1 MQASRGFERRPG
13 RRDLQPTVIID
24 SKPEEAKDPDV
35 ESTYVRIKRAD
46 LERILMLVE
55 RLERRID

>member
-1 MQASRGFERRPG
+1 MQASRGSERKPG

-24 SKPEEAKDPDV
+24 SKPEEAKDSDA

-46 LERILMLVE
+46 LEKVLALVE
-55 RLERRID
+55 NLESRIS

>member
-1 MQASRGFERRPG
+1 MQASRESERKPG
-13 RRDLQPTVIID
+13 RRDLQPTVLID
-24 SKPEEAKDPDV
+24 SKPEEAKDSDA

-46 LERILMLVE
+46 LERILTLVE